1 MKLNKYQ
8 KRTLS
13 ITAILSV
20 AVVLVWIG
28 FGMEIFTKSRVI
40 IEKTDEVFGTTYK
53 EFEDRFI
60 LGLDYTAA
68 FSFIIVLLS
77 AGIIFLQRKK

>member
-40 IEKTDEVFGTTYK
+40 IEKTDEVFRTTYK